1 MMVFVSG
8 AVRSGKSEAAE
19 ACAIRLSGGGRLHY
33 MAAAQAVDDE
43 MRERI
48 RRHQE
53 RRAAQDVCWTVWE
66 APFSSWE
73 IAASLRPDDIV
84 LLDCLTAW
92 LAHELFTGGNW
103 KTDAAA
109 QAVACRMLDEVRAW
123 ADACRAVVI
132 VSNELFSGGV
142 PDNPGTFRYMKTLG
156 WLHQQLV
163 AEAAA
168 AAVVECG
175 LLRVKKGRWPK

>member
-8 AVRSGKSEAAE
+8 AARSGKSETAE
-19 ACAIRLSGGGRLHY
+19 VCAIRLSRGGRLHY
-33 MAAAQAVDDE
+33 IATAQAMDE
-43 MRERI
+43 EMEARI

-53 RRAAQDVCWTVWE
+53 RRAAQAARWTVWE
-66 APFSSWE
+66 APFSSRE
-73 IAASLRPDDIV
+73 IAASLRLDDVV

-92 LAHELFTGGNW
+92 LAYELFSGESW
-103 KTDAAA
+103 ETDDAA
-109 QAVACRMLDEVRAW
+109 QAVACRIFDEVRAW
-123 ADACRAVVI
+123 VAACRAVVI
-132 VSNELFSGGV
+132 VANELFSGGV
-142 PDNPGTFRYMKTLG
+142 PDDPGTFRYMKMLG

-175 LLRVKKGRWPK
+175 LLRVKKGRWPQ